1 MGVFSWLKR
10 RRRVPSLGR
19 EWVAGY
25 VDERGPVVFVEGAVP
40 GGAVVPEAWRALPS
54 LSPVERVGLMVS
66 VMGETVGEHLP
77 RTLRGLR
84 ERCVDAELAV
94 HGGEYFV
101 VYTFFNADGKEVS
114 YVGGN
119 PLRPSWPGP
128 GQDGY
133 ADNVRCVRERVPESV
148 RAFYERT
155 HDGFGMFPDAD
166 YRLYRL
172 GRVRPVYDVLDPGY
186 EEPEVAERARHCYM
200 FYEDA
205 SGAPF
210 TLDIL
215 ADRVERAGDLWWIDS
230 TREYHVDFW
239 GRLDEL
245 LEAVIVPLE
254 DRGPRR
260 DR

>member
-1 MGVFSWLKR
+1 MAR
-10 RRRVPSLGR
+10 
-19 EWVAGY
+19 Y

-40 GGAVVPEAWRALPS
+40 GGAVVPDSWRALPS
-54 LSPVERVGLMVS
+54 LSPAERVELMVS

-77 RTLRGLR
+77 RTLRGLAG
-84 ERCVDAELAV
+84 RCVDAELAV

-101 VYTFFNADGKEVS
+101 AYTFINADGKEVS

-119 PLRPSWPGP
+119 PLRPSWPEA

-133 ADNVRCVRERVPESV
+133 ADNVRCVWERVPESV
-148 RAFYERT
+148 RAFYERA
-155 HDGFGMFPDAD
+155 HDGFGMFPDTD
-166 YRLYRL
+166 RLYRL
-172 GRVRPVYDVLDPGY
+172 EDVRPVYGVLDVGY

-215 ADRVERAGDLWWIDS
+215 ADRIERAGDLWWVDS

-239 GRLDEL
+239 GVLDQL

-260 DR
+260 GR

>member
-10 RRRVPSLGR
+10 RRLPPPGR
-19 EWVAGY
+19 ERVARY

-40 GGAVVPEAWRALPS
+40 GGAVVPEAWRALPA
-54 LSPVERVGLMVS
+54 LSPAERVGLMVS

-133 ADNVRCVRERVPESV
+133 ADNVRRVWESVPESV

-155 HDGFGMFPDAD
+155 HDGFG
-166 YRLYRL
+166 LYPHTL
-172 GRVRPVYDVLDPGY
+172 FGLYELERVRPVYGVLDVGY

-230 TREYHVDFW
+230 KREYHVDFW
-239 GRLDEL
+239 GGLDQL